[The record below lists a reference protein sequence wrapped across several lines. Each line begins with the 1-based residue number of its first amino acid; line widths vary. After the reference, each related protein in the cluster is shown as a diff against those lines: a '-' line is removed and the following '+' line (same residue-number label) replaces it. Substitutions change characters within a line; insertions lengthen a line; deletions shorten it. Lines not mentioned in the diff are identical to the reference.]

1 MVDGRSPHTV
11 VDSTAGEPLM
21 SFRVYRINALLSSLL
36 SALPIGTNLALFHMI
51 WTLLSGRLLASRG
64 AISGALDDARL
75 PKEAVRRSMAALAY
89 GRWEIAPLVAAFAR
103 TAETE
108 GGWYPHSHDGY
119 HPVACDLV
127 GFFRPRL
134 HGCPTKHYSPA
145 AGRSLP
151 AIPLGVA
158 VRVGSLIGQRVPVP
172 LLILRAD
179 PADPR
184 ESTLQRTLVRRVGA
198 LLCAGEVF
206 VADGGFHVP
215 EMLDE
220 QVPRFLVR
228 GAVNLTARRNF
239 LPAPKQRGRPC
250 EYGELV
256 RPLPRSYEGK
266 EIAATEPD
274 WEEVW
279 VENGILL
286 RAQFFFD
293 LVPSDRK
300 PGGPSF
306 AVVVVF
312 DPRYEKPLV
321 EATNLV
327 GRPTAQDP
335 AAPASPAAAVV
346 CRLAGSKVVGEEP
359 ARSHPVVW
367 RRPGEPSAVRGASGQ
382 GCYRLYKDRW
392 PVEQVP
398 QAGKQLL
405 GAGRQFV
412 SGEESRQR
420 LPELALWAGA
430 VLMYEAAGQ
439 PAIATGFWDR
449 RPQGTIGRLRRALAR
464 TDYSDWVP
472 QREEIRKKASPTAH
486 LPKGV
491 RGHRR
496 HERDEIPEQRLRK
509 AA

>member
-1 MVDGRSPHTV
+1 MSP
-11 VDSTAGEPLM
+11 
-21 SFRVYRINALLSSLL
+21 RVYRINALLSSLL
-36 SALPIGTNLALFHMI
+36 HPMPIGTNLALFYLI
-51 WTLLSGRLLASRG
+51 WTVLSGRLLASRG
-64 AISGALDDARL
+64 AISGALDDAGL

-89 GRWEIAPLVAAFAR
+89 GQWEIAPLVAAFAQ
-103 TAETE
+103 TVQSE
-108 GGWYPHSHDGY
+108 GGWRPSAHDGY

-134 HGCPTKHYSPA
+134 HGCPTKHYSPT

-151 AIPLGVA
+151 AIPLGLA
-158 VRVGSLIGQRVPVP
+158 VRVGSLIGQRVPLP
-172 LLILRAD
+172 ILILRAD
-179 PADPR
+179 PADPK
-184 ESTLQRTLVRRVGA
+184 ESTLQRTLLRRVGA
-198 LLCAGEVF
+198 LLGPDEVL
-206 VADGGFHVP
+206 VADGGFHVK
-215 EMLDE
+215 EMLEE
-220 QVPRFLVR
+220 QVPRFLIR
-228 GAVNLTARRNF
+228 GATNLTARRNY
-239 LPAPKQRGRPC
+239 LPVPKLRGRPR

-256 RPLPRSYEGK
+256 RPRPRSYNGQ
-266 EIAATEPD
+266 EIPATPPD

-279 VENGILL
+279 VENGLLL

-293 LVPSDRK
+293 LVPSDAK

-306 AVVVVF
+306 AAVVLF
-312 DPRYEKPLV
+312 DPRYETPLLV
-321 EATNLV
+321 ETNLV
-327 GRPTAQDP
+327 ERPAVPDRAP
-335 AAPASPAAAVV
+335 PASPVAATEAAVV
-346 CRLAGSKVVGEEP
+346 CRLARSKAGEAEP

-412 SGEESRQR
+412 SGAESRQR

-449 RPQGTIGRLRRALAR
+449 RPQGTIGRLRRALGR

-472 QREEIRKKASPTAH
+472 RREAIRKKASPTAH

-491 RGHRR
+491 LGHRR
-496 HERDEIPEQRLRK
+496 PKRDEIPKQSVRW

>member
-1 MVDGRSPHTV
+1 
-11 VDSTAGEPLM
+11 M
-21 SFRVYRINALLSSLL
+21 SLRVYRINALLSSLL
-36 SALPIGTNLALFHMI
+36 HPMPIGTNLALFYLI

-64 AISGALDDARL
+64 AISGALDDAGL

-103 TAETE
+103 TVETE
-108 GGWYPHSHDGY
+108 GVWYPHSHDGY
-119 HPVACDLV
+119 HPLACDLV

-134 HGCPTKHYSPA
+134 RGCPTKHYSPA

-158 VRVGSLIGQRVPVP
+158 VRVGSVTGQRVPVP
-172 LLILRAD
+172 VLILRAD

-184 ESTLQRTLVRRVGA
+184 ESTLQRTLLRRVGA
-198 LLCAGEVF
+198 RLGPGEVL

-215 EMLDE
+215 EMLDA

-239 LPAPKQRGRPC
+239 LPAPKGRGRPC
-250 EYGELV
+250 EYGEIV
-256 RPLPRSYEGK
+256 RPLPRSYGGK
-266 EIAATEPD
+266 EIPATPPD

-279 VENGILL
+279 VENGRLL
-286 RAQFFFD
+286 RARFFFD
-293 LVPSDRK
+293 LVPSDCK

-306 AVVVVF
+306 AAVVIW
-312 DPRYEKPLV
+312 DPRYEKPLLV
-321 EATNLV
+321 ETNLV
-327 GRPTAQDP
+327 GRPTVPERAAPVDP
-335 AAPASPAAAVV
+335 AAATEAAVV
-346 CRLAGSKVVGEEP
+346 CRLAQTLAVGEEP
-359 ARSHPVVW
+359 AASHPVVW

-412 SGEESRQR
+412 RGEESRQR
-420 LPELALWAGA
+420 LPELALFAGA
-430 VLMYEAAGQ
+430 VLMYEAASQ

-449 RPQGTIGRLRRALAR
+449 RPQGTIGRLRRALGR
-464 TDYSDWVP
+464 THFSDWVP
-472 QREEIRKKASPTAH
+472 RREAIRKKASPTAH

-491 RGHRR
+491 LGHRR
-496 HERDEIPEQRLRK
+496 PKRDEIPKQSVRR

>member
-1 MVDGRSPHTV
+1 
-11 VDSTAGEPLM
+11 M

-36 SALPIGTNLALFHMI
+36 HPMPIGTNLALFYLI
-51 WTLLSGRLLASRG
+51 WTFLSGRLLASRG
-64 AISGALDDARL
+64 AISGALDAAGL

-89 GRWEIAPLVAAFAR
+89 GHWEIAPLVAAFEQ
-103 TAETE
+103 TVQTE
-108 GGWYPHSHDGY
+108 GVWRPHSHDGY

-134 HGCPTKHYSPA
+134 RGCPSKHYSPT

-158 VRVGSLIGQRVPVP
+158 VRVGSITGQRVPVP
-172 LLILRAD
+172 VLILRTD

-184 ESTLQRTLVRRVGA
+184 ESSLQRALVRRVGA
-198 LLCAGEVF
+198 RLGPWEVL
-206 VADGGFHVP
+206 VADGGFHVK
-215 EMLDE
+215 EMLDAK
-220 QVPRFLVR
+220 VPRFLVR

-239 LPAPKQRGRPC
+239 LPASKKRGRPS
-250 EYGELV
+250 EYGEIV
-256 RPLPRSYEGK
+256 RPLPRTYDGK
-266 EIAATEPD
+266 ESPATPPD

-293 LVPSDRK
+293 LVPSDQK

-306 AVVVVF
+306 AVIVIF
-312 DPRYEKPLV
+312 DPRYDKPLLV
-321 EATNLV
+321 VANLV
-327 GRPTAQDP
+327 GRPTAPDRAALAGP
-335 AAPASPAAAVV
+335 AAATEAAVV
-346 CRLAGSKVVGEEP
+346 CRLAGTQAVGEEP

-398 QAGKQLL
+398 QAGKQML

-412 SGEESRQR
+412 SGAESRQR

-430 VLMYEAAGQ
+430 VLMYEAASQ

-464 TDYSDWVP
+464 TDYSDWAP
-472 QREEIRKKASPTAH
+472 RREEIRKKASPTAH
-486 LPKGV
+486 LAKGAL
-491 RGHRR
+491 GHRR
-496 HERDEIPEQRLRK
+496 HERDESPEQSLRR